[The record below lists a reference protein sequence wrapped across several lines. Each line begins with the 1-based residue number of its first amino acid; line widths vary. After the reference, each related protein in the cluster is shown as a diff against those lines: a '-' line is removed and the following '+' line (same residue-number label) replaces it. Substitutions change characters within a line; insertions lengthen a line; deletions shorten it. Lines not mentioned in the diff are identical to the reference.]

1 MGKISGPLAIALMI
15 VSCVIGIG
23 AGYWLTPQYRLS
35 MYDKNAMDLGAPDKW
50 LDLRYLDAMISHH
63 REALLLARE
72 ASQSRRKEIAALCND
87 ILESEPLTIEK
98 LYRLK
103 KDWYGDRRN
112 VPDPKVAHLG
122 NYDRTF
128 DLRFLNALIA
138 HQENGLR
145 MTSEIRLKSSRSE
158 ILDNADSEELLMKH
172 DLSRLIEWRKAWFNL
187 VETNPM
193 P

>member
-87 ILESEPLTIEK
+87 ILESEPLTIK
-98 LYRLK
+98 TLYRLK